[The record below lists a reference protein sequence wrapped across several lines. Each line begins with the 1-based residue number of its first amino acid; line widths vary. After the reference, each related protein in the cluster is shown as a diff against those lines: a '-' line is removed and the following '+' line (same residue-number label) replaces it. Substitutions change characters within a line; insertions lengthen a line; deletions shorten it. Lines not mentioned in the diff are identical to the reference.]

1 MGWVRDILNTFVI
14 TDGDFADYDGIEDF
28 FNTVMAGV
36 CVMCAGLA
44 AGLTMGLLSLD
55 VTKLEIKCRVGTDE
69 EKSDAALVL
78 PIVKKHHLLLVTL
91 LLFNSIANETLPIFL
106 GELVPN
112 YLAILLAVFLILIFG
127 EILPSAFFTG
137 VHQLRTSAR
146 LVPVVYCL
154 IAVLYPVAYPI
165 SKALDRIFGEDED
178 EGAMTRSELEALVL
192 MQQAHTF
199 RLNTDRPVPESAVK
213 KKPTGPSLVREN
225 SILPPLDTSYG
236 SINETTV
243 LLNDLEAGEVAESD
257 QDQTVESSHR
267 DGLSAGEVTLML
279 GVLNLAK
286 QTVGCAM
293 IAMEKVFMVSS
304 SNRLDDR
311 AFLQGVLRSGFSR
324 VPVFYRDN
332 NHHILGYMLVKEL
345 ILVRLTMLCHRWF
358 ITCDLIINVSHH
370 VNCRRRRT

>member
-69 EKSDAALVL
+69 EKSDAAMVL
-78 PIVKKHHLLLVTL
+78 PIVKQHHLLLVTL

-165 SKALDRIFGEDED
+165 SKALDKIFGEDEE

-199 RLNTDRPVPESAVK
+199 RLNTERPVPAESSVK

-225 SILPPLDTSYG
+225 SILPPLDTTYG
-236 SINETTV
+236 SLNETTI
-243 LLNDLEAGEVAESD
+243 LLNDLEAGDGAEEAPEETLNS
-257 QDQTVESSHR
+257 THR

-293 IAMEKVFMVSS
+293 IALEKVFMVSS
-304 SNRLDDR
+304 ANRLDDR

-324 VPVFYRDN
+324 IPVFYRDN

-345 ILVRLTMLCHRWF
+345 ILVRFTVLY
-358 ITCDLIINVSHH
+358 HH
-370 VNCRRRRT
+370 

>member
-1 MGWVRDILNTFVI
+1 MGWVRELLDTFVI
-14 TDGDFADYDGIEDF
+14 TDGDFADYDAVEDF

-55 VTKLEIKCRVGTDE
+55 VTKLEIKCRVGTEE

-146 LVPVVYCL
+146 LVPIVYCL

-165 SKALDRIFGEDED
+165 SKALDKVFGEDED

-199 RLNTDRPVPESAVK
+199 RLNTDRTVPQSTTK
-213 KKPTGPSLVREN
+213 KNPTGPSLVREN
-225 SILPPLDTSYG
+225 SILPPLETSYG
-236 SINETTV
+236 SMNETSETTM
-243 LLNDLEAGEVAESD
+243 LLNDLEAGDVSGTSQE
-257 QDQTVESSHR
+257 TVDGTHR
-267 DGLSAGEVTLML
+267 DGLSASEVTLML

-304 SNRLDDR
+304 ANRLDDR

-324 VPVFYRDN
+324 IPVFYRDN

-345 ILVRLTMLCHRWF
+345 ILVSFEQSHLVGNAILS
-358 ITCDLIINVSHH
+358 LI
-370 VNCRRRRT
+370 